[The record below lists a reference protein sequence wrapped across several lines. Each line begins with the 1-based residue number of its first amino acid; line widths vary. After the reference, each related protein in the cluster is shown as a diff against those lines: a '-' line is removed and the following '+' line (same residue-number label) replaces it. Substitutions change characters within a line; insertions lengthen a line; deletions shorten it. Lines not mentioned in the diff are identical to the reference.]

1 MPVWPGTAVTT
12 AGPPTPPRAEGD
24 DGIEWA
30 IRAILDAPSHISPPM
45 GRVSSSTVVLRAYIK
60 KTAQEVRET
69 ASALPVDD
77 PRRAAAESSAAEG
90 LHRVNELGPGSGLRS
105 AFDYA
110 RGLALSAK
118 ALRDHRAELTP

>member
-1 MPVWPGTAVTT
+1 MPVWPGTAVTA

-60 KTAQEVRET
+60 KTAQGVRDA
-69 ASALPVDD
+69 ASALPADD
-77 PRRAAAESSAAEG
+77 PRRIAAESSATEA
-90 LHRVNELGPGSGLRS
+90 LHRVELGPGNGLRS

-110 RGLALSAK
+110 RGLALSAQ
-118 ALRDHRAELTP
+118 ALRDLRAELTP

>member
-1 MPVWPGTAVTT
+1 MPVWPGTAVTA
-12 AGPPTPPRAEGD
+12 AGSTNPPRAEGD

-45 GRVSSSTVVLRAYIK
+45 GRVSSCTVVLRAYIK
-60 KTAQEVRET
+60 KTAQGVRD
-69 ASALPVDD
+69 AAGALSADG

-90 LHRVNELGPGSGLRS
+90 LHRVSELGPGSGLRS

-110 RGLALSAK
+110 RALALVARE
-118 ALRDHRAELTP
+118 LRGHMGEIAS